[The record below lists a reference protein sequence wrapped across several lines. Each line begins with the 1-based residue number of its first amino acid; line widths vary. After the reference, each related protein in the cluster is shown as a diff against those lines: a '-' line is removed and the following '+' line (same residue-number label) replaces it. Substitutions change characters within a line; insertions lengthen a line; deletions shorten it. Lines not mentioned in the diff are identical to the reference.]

1 MLYTSQGNLFLD
13 LSLLFHFRE
22 SVFEK
27 PKRVSSSISIKSIL
41 KNPKLEVIQEVDE
54 VSSAKSTP
62 KTERKISEANSDPEV
77 DQTEMETIDENVE
90 PKIGVD
96 YVDNP
101 AYARLQDDNKEN
113 EFEKEKPNKVAFR
126 SPNDATNND
135 FEKSGSKL
143 PQLRIIRIVGG
154 MMLSLVILA
163 ILLVPLSIHYLA
175 KEQSKSYLFY
185 QLPVDVNSQDQYP
198 IQETHII
205 QVSSN
210 LCFRLRH

>member
-1 MLYTSQGNLFLD
+1 MTYLYFL
-13 LSLLFHFRE
+13 HCRE

-27 PKRVSSSISIKSIL
+27 PKRKSSSISIKSIL
-41 KNPKLEVIQEVDE
+41 KNPKLDVIQEVDE

-77 DQTEMETIDENVE
+77 DQTEMETINENVE
-90 PKIGVD
+90 PKCEVD
-96 YVDNP
+96 YVDSAPNF
-101 AYARLQDDNKEN
+101 AKLQEDVTDN
-113 EFEKEKPNKVAFR
+113 EFEKGKPKEVAFR
-126 SPNDATNND
+126 NSNETANNE
-135 FEKSGSKL
+135 FEKSGPKL
-143 PQLRIIRIVGG
+143 PSRRIIRIVGG
-154 MMLSLVILA
+154 MMLSLGILA

-205 QVSSN
+205 QVSCN
-210 LCFRLRH
+210 I